1 MSKLVEEK
9 PTPTIKRKRNKEAT
23 IKRIINKTERMI
35 KEKGYAKTSTNHI
48 AKAAGVSIALI
59 YKYFP
64 NGKPDIVQQI
74 RKKSL
79 LFMGITNISDNNLEA
94 VVGSEPTPEIIRE
107 KGKRFLLAFI
117 AYCRRYAFLDN
128 ALEIAYLEKKD
139 KEKLL
144 INDEKQKLEDINYD
158 TWDYDDFYQPY
169 YDAVSRV
176 LIQIG
181 IKDKEKQIKI
191 SKLLVNTFISLIR
204 QQVNYE
210 NLVDNDEELADFLID
225 LLEGYV
231 TLRQDILSL
240 SIDEKHT

>member
-1 MSKLVEEK
+1 MNKLGEQK
-9 PTPTIKRKRNKEAT
+9 TTPNNKRKRNKEAT

-35 KEKGYAKTSTNHI
+35 KEKGYARTSTNHI

-79 LFMGITNISDNNLEA
+79 LFMGIMNISDHNLEDML
-94 VVGSEPTPEIIRE
+94 GSELNPEIIRE
-107 KGKRFLLAFI
+107 KGKLFLLAFI

-139 KEKLL
+139 KEKFMTT
-144 INDEKQKLEDINYD
+144 DEKQELNENDEI
-158 TWDYDDFYQPY
+158 WDYDDFYQPY
-169 YDAVSRV
+169 YDAVSKM

-181 IKDKEKQIKI
+181 IKDKTKQIKI
-191 SKLLVNTFISLIR
+191 SKLLVNTFSSLIR
-204 QQVNYE
+204 QQLNYE

-225 LLEGYV
+225 LLVGYV
-231 TLRQDILSL
+231 RLRQDVLSL
-240 SIDEKHT
+240 SIDEKLI